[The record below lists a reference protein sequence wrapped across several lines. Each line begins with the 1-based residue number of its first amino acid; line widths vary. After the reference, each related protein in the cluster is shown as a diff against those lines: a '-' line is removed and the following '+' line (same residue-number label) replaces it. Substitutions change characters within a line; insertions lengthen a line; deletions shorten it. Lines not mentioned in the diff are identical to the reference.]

1 MAALLTYSFL
11 PHTEILLELYT
22 HTYIHRE
29 RWEEVDVC
37 VYFQGKEIYHK
48 QERLNFR
55 KINVFHIF
63 PIKEKETTQTFLQM
77 QKGHLP
83 KSHPLPSYTPSLQ
96 EKRTFKLEKGMCA
109 EPIVPSNGDHWG
121 STPRPGAGGCP
132 LPPLLLSEVRW
143 SQPAQRATGS
153 KAHTRQGR
161 KYDSQTPQ
169 RGMHAEDSRESS
181 KNKASH
187 QK

>member
-37 VYFQGKEIYHK
+37 VYFQGKEIYYK

-63 PIKEKETTQTFLQM
+63 PIKRKRNHTNIPTDAKRAPAKIT
-77 QKGHLP
+77 P
-83 KSHPLPSYTPSLQ
+83 PSIIHS
-96 EKRTFKLEKGMCA
+96 
-109 EPIVPSNGDHWG
+109 
-121 STPRPGAGGCP
+121 
-132 LPPLLLSEVRW
+132 
-143 SQPAQRATGS
+143 
-153 KAHTRQGR
+153 
-161 KYDSQTPQ
+161 
-169 RGMHAEDSRESS
+169 
-181 KNKASH
+181 
-187 QK
+187 